1 MSDHSSDS
9 FDSIRNIE
17 FKTYALE
24 DQAEMN
30 PTPSLWQQQSNMAY
44 ILNSK
49 IVTMPLDYQL
59 VSDNTKYIFDRP

>member
-1 MSDHSSDS
+1 MQQLKEIEFHRKYFVSDHSSDS

-30 PTPSLWQQQSNMAY
+30 PTPSLWQQQSNG
-44 ILNSK
+44 IHFK
-49 IVTMPLDYQL
+49 
-59 VSDNTKYIFDRP
+59 F